1 MLPRI
6 EMIPNHHHFLT
17 MEIIDF
23 SNNHIS
29 YIKSGTFCNVASK
42 ELRLTQ
48 NLIES
53 IEANAFSGSKFF
65 KMYVILILIKFFFKF

>member
-1 MLPRI
+1 M

-23 SNNHIS
+23 SYNFITI
-29 YIKSGTFCNVASK
+29 IKTDTFRNVASK
-42 ELRLTQ
+42 ELRLVQ

-65 KMYVILILIKFFFKF
+65 KM